1 MGNRVVVVPSETN
14 PLAAT
19 DLYQVLETSDVP
31 DGVVNIVTGDRA
43 VLAACLAEHDDADAV
58 WSFGCARTARV
69 VEALSIG
76 NLKRTF
82 VDHGYAI
89 DWNDDMLAQGP
100 VFLREAI
107 QVKNIWI
114 PYGD

>member
-1 MGNRVVVVPSETN
+1 
-14 PLAAT
+14 
-19 DLYQVLETSDVP
+19 
-31 DGVVNIVTGDRA
+31 
-43 VLAACLAEHDDADAV
+43 
-58 WSFGCARTARV
+58 

-82 VDHGYAI
+82 VDHGRVI
-89 DWNDDMLAQGP
+89 DWNDDALAQGSL
-100 VFLREAI
+100 FLREAV